1 MSSSVPGTASAL
13 QTSGLH
19 STMKRQIEHQEKG
32 RPLRIHFYLGP
43 VVRTEIVYQK
53 MMKNAEEE

>member
-1 MSSSVPGTASAL
+1 
-13 QTSGLH
+13 
-19 STMKRQIEHQEKG
+19 MKRQIEHQEKG